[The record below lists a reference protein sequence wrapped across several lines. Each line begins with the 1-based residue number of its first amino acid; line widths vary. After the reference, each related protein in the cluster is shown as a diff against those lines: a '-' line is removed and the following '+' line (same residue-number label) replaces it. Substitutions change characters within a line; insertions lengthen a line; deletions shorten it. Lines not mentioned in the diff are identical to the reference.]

1 MPDPLY
7 PHIILSMP
15 GYGNQSSGAGRGF
28 WRATRRGDPEVAYS
42 CQEGSLL
49 AANFNAHW
57 CLALNASHRGCDVR
71 YFAMQHADVEP
82 EDWWLDKLIA
92 ELDARELDV
101 LGVVIP
107 IKDRNGTT
115 SLALERPDGDTWRPL
130 CRLTMRDVY
139 QLPETF
145 TSDDLGHPLL
155 LNTGLWV
162 CKWNPEWCRKVHFTI
177 NDRIVFDKNRDCY
190 TAQVEPEDW
199 YFSRLCHEIGLKVGA
214 TRKVSAEHLG
224 SVRFTN
230 TQPWGESYDSAYLD
244 KRVIPDPA
252 DGFEMPK
259 ISGWLHPREGATLA
273 KLARN
278 KRVLEIGSYLGL
290 STVCLARSALHVT
303 AVDPHDGRSTAAHA
317 DTLPEFLGNLESH
330 GVLDRVRCF
339 PEPFGPEVIPDLG
352 VFDFAFIDGD
362 HSAECVRSDSQRAMR
377 LLKPD
382 GLIAFHDY
390 ASAVDPGVTAVVNE
404 IIAAGGTLLSV
415 VESLAVV
422 RPPVLSFQVSEV

>member
-1 MPDPLY
+1 MLDPLY
-7 PHIILSMP
+7 PHIILAMP

-28 WRATRRGDPEVAYS
+28 WRATRRTEPEVAYS

-57 CLALNASHRGCDVR
+57 CLALNASHRGRDVR

-92 ELDARELDV
+92 EMDARDLDV
-101 LGVVIP
+101 LGVVVP
-107 IKDRNGTT
+107 IKDQHGTT
-115 SLALERPDGDTWRPL
+115 SLALDRPDGDTWRPL

-145 TSDDLGHPLL
+145 TSEDIGHPLL

-162 CKWNPEWCRKVHFTI
+162 CRWDQEWCRKVHFTI
-177 NDRIVFDKNRDCY
+177 NDRIVFDKGRCCY

-199 YFSRLCHEIGLKVGA
+199 YFSRLCHELGLKIGA
-214 TRKVSAEHLG
+214 TRKVAAEHLG
-224 SVRFTN
+224 PVRFTN
-230 TQPWGESYDSAYLD
+230 TQPWGDAYDSAYLD
-244 KRVIPDPA
+244 KRVIPDPS
-252 DGFEMPK
+252 DGFEMPR

-273 KLARN
+273 KLARG
-278 KRVLEIGSYLGL
+278 KSVLEIGSYLGL
-290 STVCLARSALHVT
+290 STVCLARTALRVT
-303 AVDPHDGRSTAAHA
+303 SVDPHDGRSTSSQG
-317 DTLPEFLGNLESH
+317 DTLPGFLGNLESH

-339 PEPFGPEVIPDLG
+339 PEPFGPAVVPDLG
-352 VFDFAFIDGD
+352 TFDLAFIDGD
-362 HSAECVRSDSQRAMR
+362 HSAENVRADASLALR
-377 LLKPD
+377 LLTPD
-382 GLIAFHDY
+382 GLLVFHDY

-404 IIAAGGTLLSV
+404 IVAAGGTLLSV

-422 RPPVLSFQVSEV
+422 RPPILSYHVSEV